1 MNCAYLMGQV
11 NELSTKFW
19 M

>member
-1 MNCAYLMGQV
+1 MGQV